1 MSKSRTPR
9 ERLDVLLVARG
20 LSPDLDQARR
30 TIWAG
35 EVLVDGD
42 LVDQPGARCPVTAEV
57 RLRGA
62 PRRFATR
69 GGEKLDHALTRFG
82 IEVEA
87 RVVLDVG
94 AAGGGFTDCLLARG
108 ASRVYAVEAG
118 RGQLAPRLRR
128 DPRVMDL
135 GGRDVM
141 ALTSDELVPAPSL
154 AVVDVTFRALSHTM
168 SHVIGLLSSEW
179 EAIALLKPLQ
189 EAAALGLGRPPDL
202 QRTVIEL
209 VLGRF
214 AEQRLPV
221 RATAPAHP
229 LGPGGALEFFLH
241 LGPPGADAEALAQVL
256 AAALAEGAELLARR
270 SSPERS
276 GQRRRKAWRTF
287 RSRRARPR

>member
-1 MSKSRTPR
+1 MPKSRTPR

-20 LSPDLDQARR
+20 LSPDLDQAQR

-35 EVLVDGD
+35 EVLVEGD
-42 LVDQPGARCPVTAEV
+42 LVDQPGTRCPVAADI
-57 RLRGA
+57 RLRRS

-82 IEVEA
+82 SETEG

-108 ASRVYAVEAG
+108 ASRVYAVEVG

-128 DPRVMDL
+128 DPRVVDL

-141 ALTSDELVPAPSL
+141 TLMADELVPPPSL
-154 AVVDVTFRALSHTM
+154 AVVDVTFRALSQTM
-168 SHVIGLLSSEW
+168 SHVIALLPREW
-179 EAIALLKPLQ
+179 EAVALLKPLQ

-202 QRTVIEL
+202 QKTVIEL
-209 VLGRF
+209 VLRRF
-214 AEQRLPV
+214 AEEHLPV
-221 RATAPAHP
+221 QAAAPAHP

-241 LGPPGADAEALAQVL
+241 LGSPGADAEALAQVV
-256 AAALAEGAELLARR
+256 AAALAEGADLLAHRPR
-270 SSPERS
+270 PGRS
-276 GQRRRKAWRTF
+276 GQRRRRAWRKF
-287 RSRRARPR
+287 RSRRSRPR